1 MSEYDLIVRGGT
13 VVTASDQFPADVGVR
28 GGRIAA
34 LAERLHGRR
43 PARFDF
49 RSLSPLF
56 DDADFTLNADEDGGD
71 LRLWTAGVGGP
82 VAMEARASW

>member
-1 MSEYDLIVRGGT
+1 MPLAAQPD
-13 VVTASDQFPADVGVR
+13 
-28 GGRIAA
+28 A
-34 LAERLHGRR
+34 LAVVDPGRDR
-43 PARFDF
+43 DFDA
-49 RSLSPLF
+49 PLF